1 MNNMPEDVGAGDNST
16 GKMDRRQFVAA
27 TGLGAVGA
35 CYAAAIAYP
44 VYRYLVSPAEQARE
58 LAAVTQVTL
67 PKTDLPEPGTA
78 MMFRFGVTP
87 AMLIHLPDGTV
98 ACYSA
103 VCTHL
108 GCTVQYQPE
117 EGRIFC
123 ACHSGVYDPQ
133 TGKNIAGPPPRPLSA
148 FQVEVNDEHIIITR
162 A

>member
-1 MNNMPEDVGAGDNST
+1 MPEDVGTLNNPADEMG
-16 GKMDRRQFVAA
+16 RRQFVAA
-27 TGLGAVGA
+27 AGLGAMGV

-67 PKTDLPEPGTA
+67 PKADLPKPGTA

-87 AMLIHLPDGTV
+87 AMLIHLPDGHV

-133 TGKNIAGPPPRPLSA
+133 SGKNIAGPPPKPLSV
-148 FQVEVNDEHIIITR
+148 FQVEVSDEHIIITR